1 MAESSRAA
9 GLCDA
14 GHSAPRRRAAASG
27 TALDALSLTGGL
39 LSLPSVVDPG
49 SRLKMLFV
57 THTGPVMASVQM
69 LVPISTT
76 GQPFQFLAV
85 DEAHQRRLREVV
97 QSSTETV
104 QDAWVAKYRAAL
116 AGPKPERRGLLRSVL
131 RPLALLALMGSV
143 VYLLFGPQL
152 LK

>member
-1 MAESSRAA
+1 VRLGCVTPAILRLAD
-9 GLCDA
+9 GRQHR
-14 GHSAPRRRAAASG
+14 GQ
-27 TALDALSLTGGL
+27 LDTLSLTGGL

-69 LVPISTT
+69 LAPISTT

-116 AGPKPERRGLLRSVL
+116 ARPKPETRGLLRSVL

-143 VYLLFGPQL
+143 VYLLGPQL